1 MIWFAILKKENSG
14 LNSTINRKNNLLS
27 RARFSEYCPI
37 KCANCKTFKAQ
48 TGVAMQIV
56 RVWRG
61 RFSSRHRKKKKK
73 KKRKEKKKKEKGRL
87 KESNKEYFG
96 KDLAF
101 QAELFLGI
109 HH

>member
-1 MIWFAILKKENSG
+1 
-14 LNSTINRKNNLLS
+14 
-27 RARFSEYCPI
+27 
-37 KCANCKTFKAQ
+37 
-48 TGVAMQIV
+48 MQIARLLKPKLV
-56 RVWRG
+56 LLCRLWEFGGEDSQVVDTE
-61 RFSSRHRKKKKK
+61 KKKKK

-101 QAELFLGI
+101 QAELFFGI